1 MAKGLSTQFNLVEG
15 RFLLTEGVEKA
26 RDGIRFYTI
35 FDKFR
40 VYLSD
45 FGANFVSLL
54 QKPASYVQANSTIL
68 LGVYKKIIDKYVPGV
83 TVTSIDVGYLV
94 TDRKTHV
101 IKVEYSA
108 EEEDKT
114 VSNDVI
120 FV

>member
-1 MAKGLSTQFNLVEG
+1 MKGLSTQFNLDKG
-15 RFLLTEGVEKA
+15 SFLLSEGIEKT
-26 RDGIRFYTI
+26 RDDIKFCTK

-40 VYLSD
+40 VYASD
-45 FGANFVSLL
+45 FGSVFVSLL

-83 TVTSIDVGYLV
+83 KVTSIDVGFLV